1 MLLSHSVAAELKK
14 LIQHSSH
21 YLAGLFGG
29 LAIGFISFPIFTRIF
44 SVADYGLIDFIQKIL
59 LVPTA
64 LSKAGMQ
71 NSVLRFYNE
80 KEFAANRGAA
90 RSYYSTMLFGVGAMA
105 VAITAV
111 FLVAVKFLLRNMID
125 GQLATLLCFA
135 SILILLRAIESVLAR
150 SFCASGIARRSTTP
164 RQVLMKAANAWARWR
179 LPAMDDAPCA
189 LTYPAPSVAE
199 MVFVVV
205 LAGWLFR
212 RRLLAISVSTAPCSG
227 RRWVS
232 ACRWSSTKWPV

>member
-135 SILILLRAIESVLAR
+135 SILILLRAIESILL
-150 SFCASGIARRSTTP
+150 SFLRIEERTAAYNAA
-164 RQVLMKAANAWARWR
+164 QVLMKAAMVGTVCAF
-179 LPAMDDAPCA
+179 LPWIGRSVR
-189 LTYPAPSVAE
+189 TYLSGTMVAE

-212 RRLLAISVSTAPCSG
+212 RRLLAIVSFDRSLFRTAVGFGLP
-227 RRWVS
+227 
-232 ACRWSSTKWPV
+232 WSSTKWPV